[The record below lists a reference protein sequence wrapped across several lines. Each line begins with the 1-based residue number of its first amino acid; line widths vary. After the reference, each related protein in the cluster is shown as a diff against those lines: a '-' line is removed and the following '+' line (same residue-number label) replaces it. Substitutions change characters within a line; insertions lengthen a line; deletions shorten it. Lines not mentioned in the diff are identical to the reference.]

1 MILYPQYGSI
11 IEPENDSSGKKID
24 VRKIPGVEEYETN
37 PLGVVYRLRVDRSVP
52 GANEALRY
60 IKNNKVMIIDKHE
73 YGRRTRGNSGI
84 NFDSPLKKA
93 CLYVVSSTTIATPFV
108 LAGYYTGINTGDWE
122 YASKIII
129 GGISLGFSL
138 GIGATVVISERYS
151 QEMSGGLSE

>member
-122 YASKIII
+122 RAYRLSVL
-129 GGISLGFSL
+129 GISA
-138 GIGATVVISERYS
+138 GIFGGMGATMLIREHFSHDMDR
-151 QEMSGGLSE
+151 GFD